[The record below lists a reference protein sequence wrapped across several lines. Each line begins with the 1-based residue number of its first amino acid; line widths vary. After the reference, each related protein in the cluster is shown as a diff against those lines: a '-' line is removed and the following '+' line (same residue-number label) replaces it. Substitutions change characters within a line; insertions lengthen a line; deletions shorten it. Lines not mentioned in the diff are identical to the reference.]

1 MEPRLGQAASLGQ
14 LDERHLIRPRVM
26 PPLDPAFRPAAL
38 AAARFFER
46 VRESPSG
53 RPAWLAVEQ
62 PDGTVS
68 HHESWALAEG
78 PDAASSARS
87 AQYRETCSNRAPGI
101 CSVSCSTPGV
111 TFPSWW

>member
-53 RPAWLAVEQ
+53 RPV
-62 PDGTVS
+62 
-68 HHESWALAEG
+68 
-78 PDAASSARS
+78 
-87 AQYRETCSNRAPGI
+87 
-101 CSVSCSTPGV
+101 
-111 TFPSWW
+111 